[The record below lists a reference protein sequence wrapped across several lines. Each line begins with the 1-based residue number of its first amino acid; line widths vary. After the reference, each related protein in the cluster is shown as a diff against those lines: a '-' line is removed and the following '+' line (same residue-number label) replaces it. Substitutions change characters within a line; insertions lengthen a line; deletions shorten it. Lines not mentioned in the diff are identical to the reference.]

1 MLEVLKKENTDFKLL
16 IAKKGISQKEFA
28 EFIGISST
36 YLSQLINGKR
46 KPSPS
51 VAGKIAK
58 GLNVNVEEIFFIQI
72 GNKR

>member
-1 MLEVLKKENTDFKLL
+1 MLQMSKKEHSDIKLL

-28 EFIGISST
+28 EFIGISDS
-36 YLSQLINGKR
+36 YLSQVINGKK

-51 VAGKIAK
+51 TAGKIAN
-58 GLNVNVEEIFFIQI
+58 GLDININEIFFISN